1 MTEKKEEEK
10 PMTEQMYL
18 DMVDQLKEKYD
29 LNEYLM
35 KKMEIR
41 LTEIK
46 KELCSAYGL
55 VRVLDNMIGKC
66 YGVDGDIITLS
77 ESLRGHLSSVFEEMI

>member
-10 PMTEQMYL
+10 PMTEGYYL
-18 DMVDQLKEKYD
+18 EAMEQLKEKYD

-35 KKMEIR
+35 KKMEMR
-41 LTEIK
+41 LTETK

-66 YGVDGDIITLS
+66 YGVDSDIITLS
-77 ESLRGHLSSVFEEMI
+77 ESLRGHLSAVFEDMI

>member
-10 PMTEQMYL
+10 PMTEGYYL
-18 DMVDQLKEKYD
+18 EAMEQLKEKYD

-35 KKMEIR
+35 KKMEMR

-66 YGVDGDIITLS
+66 YGVDSDIITIS
-77 ESLRGHLSSVFEEMI
+77 ESLRGHLSSVFEDMI

>member
-10 PMTEQMYL
+10 PMTEGYYL
-18 DMVDQLKEKYD
+18 EAMEQLKEKYD

-35 KKMEIR
+35 KKMEMR
-41 LTEIK
+41 LTETK
-46 KELCSAYGL
+46 KELCSAYGM
-55 VRVLDNMIGKC
+55 VRVLDNMIGKS
-66 YGVDGDIITLS
+66 YGVDSDIITLS

>member
-46 KELCSAYGL
+46 KELCSAYGM
-55 VRVLDNMIGKC
+55 VRILDNMIGKC
-66 YGVDGDIITLS
+66 YGIDGDIITLS

>member
-10 PMTEQMYL
+10 PMTEGYYL
-18 DMVDQLKEKYD
+18 EAMEQLKEKYD

-46 KELCSAYGL
+46 KELCSAYGM
-55 VRVLDNMIGKC
+55 VRILDNMIGKC
-66 YGVDGDIITLS
+66 YGIDGDIITLS